1 MSKSKALIRSLIF
14 LPLIFFIFFQMFF
27 PLFFPS
33 AFNRRMTLLVSSLI
47 ALAICSII
55 WMVLVYFPGRTISKI
70 LRIALI
76 SGVISFLLG
85 FVGPILFSPGAN
97 QGPLLGIF
105 ITGPLGFI
113 AGLVAGIVFRHSKRK
128 DQIEPAV
135 LLYVPLKFR
144 SLVVRFPSDSLETQT
159 LCPLRLLSVNNK
171 S

>member
-1 MSKSKALIRSLIF
+1 MSRRKALIRSVIF

-33 AFNRRMTLLVSSLI
+33 AFNRRMTLLVSFLI
-47 ALAICSII
+47 SLAICSII

-85 FVGPILFSPGAN
+85 FVGPILFSPGAD

-113 AGLVAGIVFRHSKRK
+113 AGLVAGIVSSAFKKKR
-128 DQIEPAV
+128 
-135 LLYVPLKFR
+135 
-144 SLVVRFPSDSLETQT
+144 S
-159 LCPLRLLSVNNK
+159 N
-171 S
+171 

>member
-1 MSKSKALIRSLIF
+1 MSRRKALIRSLIF

-33 AFNRRMTLLVSSLI
+33 AFNRRMTLLVSFLI
-47 ALAICSII
+47 SLAICSII

-85 FVGPILFSPGAN
+85 FVGPILFSPGAD

-113 AGLVAGIVFRHSKRK
+113 AGLVAGIVSSAFKKKR
-128 DQIEPAV
+128 
-135 LLYVPLKFR
+135 
-144 SLVVRFPSDSLETQT
+144 S
-159 LCPLRLLSVNNK
+159 N
-171 S
+171 